1 MKNLLFIFATYLC
14 SCAALRGAV
23 YVEVS
28 NPSDFAR
35 RGEVVEVKW
44 SDVQHCAALPDNVV
58 VYNDEGA
65 EIPSQLIFGE
75 QGNLLSILFQA
86 DVEANASAQ
95 YKIARGKPQ
104 SYEPKVYGRYVPE
117 RMDDYAWEN
126 NLTAYRIYGP
136 SLKDPL
142 TQGVDVWVKNT
153 PKLIINEWFAKN
165 DYHHNYGEG
174 MDCYKVGNTLGGG
187 ALAIV
192 NDNKLTLSGNYLS
205 QRCTM
210 NGPLRTSAEFSYAI
224 LEVGGKSVSMRR
236 TITLDAD
243 SRFSRQ
249 EYVFDGFDGEIKVA
263 AGVIL
268 HDVKAR
274 ADGTNY
280 VAITEAA
287 SDSKDPERD
296 GNISLAVVLEGG
308 KVTEDIDAHAV
319 VTRRVKAGEKII
331 MLNGSGWSQGG
342 VASHEEWQTQVARAA
357 ESLVRPLAVKVLR
370 SRKK

>member
-1 MKNLLFIFATYLC
+1 MKNLLLIFALYLC
-14 SCAALRGAV
+14 GCSAFNGSV
-23 YVEVS
+23 DVEVS

-35 RGEVVEVKW
+35 QGEVVEVKW
-44 SDVQHCAALPDNVV
+44 SDVQLSTSVPDNVV
-58 VYNDEGA
+58 VYNDEGV

-75 QGNLLSILFQA
+75 DGNLLSILFQA
-86 DVEANASAQ
+86 DVEANATAQ
-95 YKIARGKPQ
+95 YKISRGKPLA
-104 SYEPKVYGRYVPE
+104 YEPKVYGRYVPE

-153 PKLIINEWFAKN
+153 QKLIINEWFAKN

-192 NDNKLTLSGNYLS
+192 DGEKLHLSGNYLT

-210 NGPLRTSAEFSYAI
+210 NGPLRTSAEFEYAVQ
-224 LEVGGKSVSMRR
+224 EVGGKSISMHR

-243 SRFSRQ
+243 SRFTRQ
-249 EYVFDGFDGEIKVA
+249 EYVFDGFEGEIEVA
-263 AGVIL
+263 AGVVL
-268 HDVKAR
+268 HDMKAR
-274 ADGTNY
+274 TDGDNF
-280 VAITEAA
+280 VAITEAT
-287 SDSKDPERD
+287 SDTKDPERD

-308 KVTEDIDAHAV
+308 NASADVDAHAV
-319 VTRRVKAGEKII
+319 VTRRVKAGDKIV

-342 VASHEEWQTQVARAA
+342 VANHAEWQAQVTKAA
-357 ESLVRPLAVKVLR
+357 EMLVQPLSVVVK
-370 SRKK
+370 K

>member
-1 MKNLLFIFATYLC
+1 MKRLLLIFALYLC
-14 SCAALRGAV
+14 ACSAIEGEVL
-23 YVEVS
+23 VEVT
-28 NPSDFAR
+28 NPSAFAR
-35 RGEVVEVKW
+35 QGEVVEVQW
-44 SDVQHCAALPDNVV
+44 CDVPQCAAKSDNVV
-58 VYNDEGA
+58 VRNSEGV
-65 EIPSQLIFGE
+65 EIPSQLVFGP
-75 QGNLLSILFQA
+75 QGELQSVLFQA
-86 DVEANASAQ
+86 DVEANASAC
-95 YKIARGKPQ
+95 YAITRGTRQ
-104 SYEPKVYGRYVPE
+104 EYEPKVYGRYVPE

-142 TQGVDVWVKNT
+142 TQGVDVWVKCVE
-153 PKLIINEWFAKN
+153 KLVINDWFAKN

-192 NDNKLTLSGNYLS
+192 DDGKLLLSGNYTT

-210 NGPLRTSAEFSYAI
+210 NGPLRTSAEFEYAVQ
-224 LEVGGKSVSMRR
+224 EVGGKSVSMHR

-249 EYVFDGFDGEIKVA
+249 EYVFEGFEGEIEVA
-263 AGVIL
+263 AGVVL
-268 HDVKAR
+268 HNLFAR
-274 ADGTNY
+274 EEGAGY
-280 VAITEAA
+280 VAITEPA

-308 KVTEDIDAHAV
+308 KVAADIDSHIV
-319 VTRRVKAGEKII
+319 VTKKVKAGEKVV

-342 VASHEEWQTQVARAA
+342 VASHEEWCRQVAQATEA
-357 ESLVRPLAVKVLR
+357 LNNPLSVIIK
-370 SRKK
+370 

>member
-1 MKNLLFIFATYLC
+1 MKNLILLFAIYLC
-14 SCAALRGAV
+14 GCSAINGSV
-23 YVEVS
+23 DVEVS

-35 RGEVVEVKW
+35 KGEVVEVLW
-44 SDVQHCAALPDNVV
+44 RDVQQCAALPDNVLV
-58 VYNDEGA
+58 CNAEGE
-65 EIPSQLIFGE
+65 EIPSQLVFNEEG
-75 QGNLLSILFQA
+75 GLVSILFQA
-86 DVEANASAQ
+86 DVAANATAQ
-95 YKIARGKPQ
+95 YKISRGKPQ
-104 SYEPKVYGRYVPE
+104 AYEPKVYGRYVPE

-142 TQGVDVWVKNT
+142 TQGIDVWVKNT
-153 PKLIINEWFAKN
+153 QKLIINEWFAKN

-192 NDNKLTLSGNYLS
+192 DGEELHLSGNYLT

-210 NGPLRTSAEFSYAI
+210 NGPLRTSAEFEYAPV
-224 LEVGGKSVSMRR
+224 EVAGQKIVMRR

-249 EYVFDGFDGEIKVA
+249 EYVFNGFEGEIEVA
-263 AGVIL
+263 AGVVL

-274 ADGTNY
+274 ADGDDY
-280 VAITEAA
+280 VAVTEAT
-287 SDSKDPERD
+287 SDTKDPVRD
-296 GNISLAVVLEGG
+296 GNISLAVVLDDG
-308 KVTEDIDAHAV
+308 KASADIQSHAV
-319 VTRRVKAGEKII
+319 VKRRIKAGEKVV

-342 VASHEEWQTQVARAA
+342 VASHAEWQVQVAEAA
-357 ESLVRPLAVKVLR
+357 AKVAQPLTVEVCR
-370 SRKK
+370 NRKK

>member
-1 MKNLLFIFATYLC
+1 MKNLLLIFALYLC
-14 SCAALRGAV
+14 GCSAFSGSV
-23 YVEVS
+23 DVVVS

-44 SDVQHCAALPDNVV
+44 SDVQLCASLPDNVV
-58 VYNDEGA
+58 VYNDDGV

-75 QGNLLSILFQA
+75 DGSLLSILFQA
-86 DVEANASAQ
+86 DVAANATAQ
-95 YKIARGKPQ
+95 YKISRGKPQ
-104 SYEPKVYGRYVPE
+104 AYEPKVYGRYVPE

-142 TQGVDVWVKNT
+142 TQGVDVWVKST
-153 PKLIINEWFAKN
+153 EKLIINEWFAKN

-192 NDNKLTLSGNYLS
+192 DGEKLHLSGNYLT

-210 NGPLRTSAEFSYAI
+210 NGPLRTSAEFEYAVQ
-224 LEVGGKSVSMRR
+224 EVGGKSISMRR

-243 SRFSRQ
+243 SRFSHQ
-249 EYVFDGFDGEIKVA
+249 EYVFDGFDGEIEVA
-263 AGVIL
+263 AGVVL

-274 ADGTNY
+274 ADGDNY
-280 VAITEAA
+280 VAITEAT
-287 SDSKDPERD
+287 SDTKDPERD

-308 KVTEDIDAHAV
+308 NASADVDAHAV
-319 VTRRVKAGEKII
+319 VTRRVKAGDKIV

-342 VASHEEWQTQVARAA
+342 VATHAEWQAQVARAA
-357 ESLVRPLAVKVLR
+357 ESLAQPLSVVVKR
-370 SRKK
+370 

>member
-14 SCAALRGAV
+14 SCAALRGAA

-28 NPSDFAR
+28 NSSDFAR
-35 RGEVVEVKW
+35 QGEVVEVKW
-44 SDVQHCAALPDNVV
+44 SDVRQCAALPDNVV
-58 VYNDEGA
+58 VYNDEGV

-75 QGNLLSILFQA
+75 DGNLLSILFQA
-86 DVEANASAQ
+86 DVEANATAQ
-95 YKIARGKPQ
+95 YKISRGKPLA
-104 SYEPKVYGRYVPE
+104 YEPKVYGRYVPE

-142 TQGVDVWVKNT
+142 TQGVDVWVKST
-153 PKLIINEWFAKN
+153 QKLIINEWFAKN

-192 NDNKLTLSGNYLS
+192 DGEKLHLSGNYLT

-210 NGPLRTSAEFSYAI
+210 NGPLRTSAEFEYAVQ
-224 LEVGGKSVSMRR
+224 EVGGKSISMHR

-243 SRFSRQ
+243 SRFTRQ
-249 EYVFDGFDGEIKVA
+249 EYMFDGFDGEIEVA
-263 AGVIL
+263 AGVVL
-268 HDVKAR
+268 HDMKAR
-274 ADGTNY
+274 TDGDNF
-280 VAITEAA
+280 VAITEAT
-287 SDSKDPERD
+287 SDTKDPVRD

-308 KVTEDIDAHAV
+308 NASADVDAHAV
-319 VTRRVKAGEKII
+319 VTRRVKAGDKIV

-342 VASHEEWQTQVARAA
+342 VANHAEWQTQVAKAA
-357 ESLVRPLAVKVLR
+357 EMLAQPLSVVVK
-370 SRKK
+370 K